1 MKVYKSLDFSSA
13 PARIEP
19 NDPGEYQV
27 HLEDYESLN
36 DLIRRSIRTRSKFV
50 PETSENASYDD
61 FLSGE
66 QTDIEDFLNSQN
78 IELTQPQDNKS
89 GSSASNAERS
99 EGQEAK
105 NPDDLAEAAL
115 P

>member
-1 MKVYKSLDFSSA
+1 MVKVYKSLDFSSA
-13 PARIEP
+13 PVRIEP

-36 DLIRRSIRTRSKFV
+36 DLIRRSIRTRSKFA
-50 PETSENASYDD
+50 PETSENAVYDD
-61 FLSGE
+61 FLDE
-66 QTDIEDFLNSQN
+66 VQEDFTNSQN

-105 NPDDLAEAAL
+105 NPDDLAKAAL